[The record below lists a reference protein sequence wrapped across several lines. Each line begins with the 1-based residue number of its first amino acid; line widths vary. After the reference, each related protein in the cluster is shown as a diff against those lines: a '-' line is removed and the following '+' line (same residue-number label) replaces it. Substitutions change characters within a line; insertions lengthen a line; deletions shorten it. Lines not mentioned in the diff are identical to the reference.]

1 MSGLPIISAG
11 RLDQRVQLQR
21 RTAGVDERGQATLAW
36 ATYATEWA
44 EVAPVRGR
52 DFVRAAQPQATFDC
66 TVLLR
71 YRADVLATDRV
82 LWGSQ
87 PLEIVG
93 EPVNVRGAGVALE
106 LMCTHGVRDGR

>member
-1 MSGLPIISAG
+1 MSSLPIISAG

-21 RTAGVDERGQATLAW
+21 RTAVQDERGQVTTAW

-44 EVAPVRGR
+44 EVTPVRGR
-52 DFVRAAQPQATFDC
+52 DSLRAAQPQATFDC

-71 YRADVLATDRV
+71 WRSDVLASDRV
-82 LWGSQ
+82 LWGAT

-106 LMCTHGVRDGR
+106 LMCTHGVRAGV